1 MWNKIYLILLA
12 VAVLTM
18 GVLMYLSY
26 SWLGSITDPKNVA
39 ANYVYFADISW
50 TFLMISSLVLL
61 AAANVLLFKTR
72 RAWALWA
79 SFLYFSVFMILQTFW
94 LQESFFQYK
103 KTNGLAD
110 GSFSLGAF
118 VGVMFVALAAIF
130 VFFNQYLVRRMQA
143 KMFPQAA
150 ITEQIPEHIPIEKD
164 SL

>member
-1 MWNKIYLILLA
+1 MWNKIYLILLLIA
-12 VAVLTM
+12 ALTM

-26 SWLGSITDPKNVA
+26 SWLGSIADPKNVA
-39 ANYVYFADISW
+39 ANYTYFADISW

-61 AAANVLLFKTR
+61 VAANALLFKTR
-72 RAWALWA
+72 QAWALWT

-130 VFFNQYLVRRMQA
+130 VFFNQYLVKRMQS
-143 KMFPQAA
+143 KMFPQASSA
-150 ITEQIPEHIPIEKD
+150 DQLSEQVVVEKD
-164 SL
+164 AV

>member
-1 MWNKIYLILLA
+1 MWNKIYLILLLIA
-12 VAVLTM
+12 ALTM
-18 GVLMYLSY
+18 GVLMYLSD
-26 SWLGSITDPKNVA
+26 SWLGSITEPKNVA
-39 ANYVYFADISW
+39 ANYIYFADISW

-61 AAANVLLFKTR
+61 AAANALLFKTR
-72 RAWALWA
+72 KAWALWA
-79 SFLYFSVFMILQTFW
+79 SFLYFAVFMILQTFW

-130 VFFNQYLVRRMQA
+130 VFFNQYLVKRMQA

-150 ITEQIPEHIPIEKD
+150 ITEQIPEQIAIEKD
-164 SL
+164 SV

>member
-1 MWNKIYLILLA
+1 MWNKIYLILLLIA
-12 VAVLTM
+12 ALTM
-18 GVLMYLSY
+18 GVLMYLSD
-26 SWLGSITDPKNVA
+26 SWLGSITEPKNVA
-39 ANYVYFADISW
+39 ANYIYFADISW

-61 AAANVLLFKTR
+61 VAANALLFKTR
-72 RAWALWA
+72 KAWALWA
-79 SFLYFSVFMILQTFW
+79 SFLYFAVFMILQTFW

-130 VFFNQYLVRRMQA
+130 VFFNQYLVKRMQA

-150 ITEQIPEHIPIEKD
+150 INEQIPEQIAIEKD
-164 SL
+164 SV